1 MKKYLLRS
9 NNITKSY
16 GKHNVLNGISL
27 NIEEGDIYGF
37 IGKNGAGKT
46 TMIRIILGL
55 VNYDNGSLE
64 LFSNKDIDSSRAQI
78 GSLIESPKFYSNMT
92 AEENLK
98 LIAIQRN
105 IEKTADIAKVLKL
118 VNLNNTNSKKS
129 KDFSLGMKQRLG
141 IAMAILSNPKLL
153 ILDEPIN
160 GLDPIGIKEIR
171 ELLINL
177 NRELG
182 TTILIS
188 SHILSELTQMATKY
202 GFINKGHLIK
212 EITDEDL
219 HNELENCLEIEVS
232 STKNIE
238 HIFNLLNIHN
248 YNINKNTIKIYD
260 KVQLENFSIILANH
274 NISLYKLVQKE
285 ESLEEFFNK
294 LIEGDTHE

>member
-64 LFSNKDIDSSRAQI
+64 LFSNKDIDSSRSQI
-78 GSLIESPKFYSNMT
+78 GSLIESPKFYNNMT

-118 VNLNNTNSKKS
+118 VNLNSTDKKA

-202 GFINKGHLIK
+202 GFIDKGHLIK
-212 EITDEDL
+212 EISADDL
-219 HNELENCLEIEVS
+219 HNELESCLEIEVS
-232 STKNIE
+232 STKNID
-238 HIFNLLNIHN
+238 HIFSSLNIHN
-248 YNINKNTIKIYD
+248 YDINKNTIKIYD

-274 NISLYKLVQKE
+274 NISLYKLVPKE
-285 ESLEEFFNK
+285 ESLEEFFNN
-294 LIEGDTHE
+294 LIEGDINE